1 MQGYAVGLRALQ
13 HPACHAPAIFAG
25 VKVRESDYRSPSHL
39 GVPLL
44 LAVIATGVEAVGLAA
59 SAIGL
64 SVYKLAGHR
73 PFDSGDLWAVVAM
86 AAVGAI
92 GLGLVV
98 RGLAHARRWSRSP
111 TVLTQLIVL
120 PIGVTTI
127 VHGGELVGI
136 PMAVC
141 GLAGLVG
148 IFAPSTTQRLNESAD

>member
-1 MQGYAVGLRALQ
+1 M
-13 HPACHAPAIFAG
+13 PATSKPQ
-25 VKVRESDYRSPSHL
+25 PL

-44 LAVIATGVEAVGLAA
+44 VAAIATGVEALGLAS

-64 SVYKLAGHR
+64 SVYKLSGHR

-92 GLGLVV
+92 GLGVVV
-98 RGLAHARRWSRSP
+98 RGLARARRWARSP
-111 TVLTQLIVL
+111 TVLTQLIVF
-120 PIGVTTI
+120 PIGVTTM

-136 PMAVC
+136 PLTLC
-141 GLAGLVG
+141 GIVGLVG

>member
-1 MQGYAVGLRALQ
+1 VSKSEVSKSEVSKSQ
-13 HPACHAPAIFAG
+13 PP
-25 VKVRESDYRSPSHL
+25 

-44 LAVIATGVEAVGLAA
+44 VAVIATGVEALGLAA

-64 SVYKLAGHR
+64 SFYKLSGHR
-73 PFDSGDLWAVVAM
+73 PFDSGDLWAVVGM

-98 RGLAHARRWSRSP
+98 RGLARGRRWARSP
-111 TVLTQLIVL
+111 AVLTQLIVL

-136 PMAVC
+136 PLAVC
-141 GLAGLVG
+141 GLGGLVG
-148 IFAPSTTQRLNESAD
+148 LFAPSTTQRLNESYD

>member
-1 MQGYAVGLRALQ
+1 VSRTGYLRCVPRPEVSKPQ
-13 HPACHAPAIFAG
+13 P
-25 VKVRESDYRSPSHL
+25 L
-39 GVPLL
+39 GVLL
-44 LAVIATGVEAVGLAA
+44 LVAVIATGVEALGLAS

-73 PFDSGDLWAVVAM
+73 PFDSGDLWAVVGM

-92 GLGLVV
+92 GLSLVV

-120 PIGVTTI
+120 PIGVTT
-127 VHGGELVGI
+127 VAHGGELVGI

-148 IFAPSTTQRLNESAD
+148 IFAPATTQRLNESPD

>member
-1 MQGYAVGLRALQ
+1 VSRTGYLRCV
-13 HPACHAPAIFAG
+13 PKPE
-25 VKVRESDYRSPSHL
+25 VSKRDVPEPDMSNPRPL

-44 LAVIATGVEAVGLAA
+44 VAVIATGVEALGLAS

-73 PFDSGDLWAVVAM
+73 PFDSGDLWAVVGM

-120 PIGVTTI
+120 PIGVTTL

-148 IFAPSTTQRLNESAD
+148 IFAPSTTQRLNESPD

>member
-1 MQGYAVGLRALQ
+1 
-13 HPACHAPAIFAG
+13 
-25 VKVRESDYRSPSHL
+25 
-39 GVPLL
+39 LL
-44 LAVIATGVEAVGLAA
+44 LAVIATGVDALGLAA

-73 PFDSGDLWAVVAM
+73 PFDSGDLWAVVGM

-98 RGLAHARRWSRSP
+98 RGLAHARRWARSP
-111 TVLTQLIVL
+111 AVLTQLIVL
-120 PIGVTTI
+120 PIGVSTI

-136 PMAVC
+136 PMAMC

-148 IFAPSTTQRLNESAD
+148 LFAPSTTQRLNESYD